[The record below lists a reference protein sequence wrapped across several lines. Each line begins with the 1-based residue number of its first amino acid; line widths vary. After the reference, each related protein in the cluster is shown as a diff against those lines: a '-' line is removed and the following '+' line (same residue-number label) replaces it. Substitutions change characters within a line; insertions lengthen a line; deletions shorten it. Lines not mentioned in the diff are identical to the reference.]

1 MNKKL
6 TEDDY
11 KTKNALRRLHRK
23 IAEHIDPD
31 VEVEI
36 INFSTGKKRK
46 L

>member
-1 MNKKL
+1 M
-6 TEDDY
+6 TDE
-11 KTKNALRRLHRK
+11 KTKNALRRLHQK